1 MRGGMV
7 QPARQGRAIAI
18 KGKAD
23 QRLHGESDSSGDDEN
38 IMLSGARLPGG
49 NHV

>member
-1 MRGGMV
+1 MRAGMIL
-7 QPARQGRAIAI
+7 PRRQDRTVAI
-18 KGKAD
+18 KRKGD
-23 QRLHGESDSSGDDEN
+23 QRLHGESDSSEDDEN